1 MPYPVRSTLQALLM
15 LEQPFA
21 AKSTSIKEAVARML
35 TSAAST
41 HGHMEVVVGGLGSL
55 LGKHDHMG
63 PLAAELAALSQ
74 ISCQD
79 DTMVCLSGM
88 PLLLAIH
95 GILEYDLPIASS
107 WNPPASS

>member
-1 MPYPVRSTLQALLM
+1 M

-21 AKSTSIKEAVARML
+21 AKSAGVKEAVARML

-41 HGHMEVVVGGLGSL
+41 HGHMESVVGGLGSL

-74 ISCQD
+74 SSCHD
-79 DTMVCLSGM
+79 DTLVRFCAL
-88 PLLLAIH
+88 PLVLRIF
-95 GILEYDLPIASS
+95 SS
-107 WNPPASS
+107 TR